1 MLKISIW
8 TDYACPFCY
17 IAEAR
22 VDNLIQEMGI
32 ADRVSFDYHS
42 FELYPDAPQNVQE
55 TTLARFAK
63 KYGLSMDAAA
73 ERIDRIS
80 QLGRAEGL
88 TFNYSTTRNT
98 NSMDAHRL
106 TQYVNSL
113 GDPQLTKLVS
123 DLLFQAYFGDNLK
136 LADHDVLLSVARQAG
151 LNLTKVREVL
161 TSNAYFEEVR
171 QDERFISSHGVHAV
185 PFFIIND
192 QGIMGAQP
200 KSAFKKVITQGLQ
213 AEDELASGMSCG
225 IDGCDI

>member
-200 KSAFKKVITQGLQ
+200 KSAFKKAITQGLQ